1 MRSNTL
7 KNRPEGSAD
16 AVNSKGIHMISLNTN
31 MASMAASY
39 NSSNTN
45 RELQR
50 SLQRLSSGLRIN
62 SSSDDAGGLAVSMRL
77 SAAIRRTEA
86 TDRNVNN
93 AMSFLATQ
101 DGVLDAAGKVLT
113 RLAELAQLNADVTK
127 TTSDRAMYET
137 EFDELVTSI
146 DSMTDETF
154 NGTDLFAAGVTLQ
167 VTVSEDGTR
176 TTGITQADLAAIHTD
191 LAAIDFLADAVTDTI
206 DAIDTAIND
215 LAEIRAQN
223 GAEQT
228 VLTHASDLLKINQI
242 NLEAANSQIIDLDVA
257 KESANLSRLNIMQQ
271 AGMAML
277 AQANQSNDAALR
289 LLY

>member
-1 MRSNTL
+1 
-7 KNRPEGSAD
+7 
-16 AVNSKGIHMISLNTN
+16 MISLNTN

-45 RELQR
+45 RELQK

-93 AMSFLATQ
+93 AISFLATQ
-101 DGVLDAAGKVLT
+101 DGVLGVASKVMT

-127 TTSDRAMYET
+127 TTSDRVLYKT
-137 EFDELVTSI
+137 EFDELVDSI

-154 NGTDLFAAGVTLQ
+154 NGTNLFTGGVTLQ
-167 VTVSEDGTR
+167 VITSEDGSR
-176 TTGITQADLAAIHTD
+176 TTGITQANLSAIHTSFSGINLTSTAVTTTIATVD
-191 LAAIDFLADAVTDTI
+191 AAID
-206 DAIDTAIND
+206 D
-215 LAEIRAQN
+215 LAELRAQN
-223 GAEQT
+223 GAEQSI
-228 VLTHASDLLKINQI
+228 LSYASDLLKINQI
-242 NLEAANSQIIDLDVA
+242 NLEAANSRIVDLDLA
-257 KESANLSRLNIMQQ
+257 KESSNLARLNIMQQ
-271 AGMAML
+271 AGMSML
-277 AQANQSNDAALR
+277 AQANQSNDAVLR

>member
-1 MRSNTL
+1 
-7 KNRPEGSAD
+7 
-16 AVNSKGIHMISLNTN
+16 MISLNTN

-93 AMSFLATQ
+93 SISFLATQ

-176 TTGITQADLAAIHTD
+176 TTGMTQADLAAIHTD

-215 LAEIRAQN
+215 LADLRAQN

-242 NLEAANSQIIDLDVA
+242 NLEAANSQIIDLDAA
-257 KESANLSRLNIMQQ
+257 KESSNLSRLNIMQQ

-277 AQANQSNDAALR
+277 AQANQSNDAVLR

>member
-1 MRSNTL
+1 
-7 KNRPEGSAD
+7 
-16 AVNSKGIHMISLNTN
+16 MISLNTN

-93 AMSFLATQ
+93 AISFLATQ

-113 RLAELAQLNADVTK
+113 RLSELAQLNADVTK
-127 TTSDRAMYET
+127 TTNDRALYET
-137 EFDELVTSI
+137 EFDNLVSSI
-146 DSMTDETF
+146 DSATDETF
-154 NGTDLFAAGVTLQ
+154 NGTDLFAGGGAILPV
-167 VTVSEDGTR
+167 VYSEDGSR
-176 TTGITQADLAAIHTD
+176 TTGITQADLADIHTN

-228 VLTHASDLLKINQI
+228 ILSHASDLLKINQN

-257 KESANLSRLNIMQQ
+257 KESSNLSRLNIMQQ

-277 AQANQSNDAALR
+277 AQANQSNDAVLR

>member
-1 MRSNTL
+1 
-7 KNRPEGSAD
+7 
-16 AVNSKGIHMISLNTN
+16 MISLNTN

-176 TTGITQADLAAIHTD
+176 TTGMTQANLASIYTP
-191 LAAIDFLADAVTDTI
+191 LSSITFTTTAAATTI
-206 DAIDTAIND
+206 ATVDTAIGN
-215 LAEIRAQN
+215 LATLRAQN

-228 VLTHASDLLKINQI
+228 ILSHASDLLKINQI

-257 KESANLSRLNIMQQ
+257 KESSNLSRLNIMQQ

-277 AQANQSNDAALR
+277 AQANQSNDAVLR

>member
-1 MRSNTL
+1 
-7 KNRPEGSAD
+7 
-16 AVNSKGIHMISLNTN
+16 MISLNTN

-45 RELQR
+45 RELQK

-93 AMSFLATQ
+93 AISFLATQ

-113 RLAELAQLNADVTK
+113 RLAELAQLNSDVTK
-127 TTSDRAMYET
+127 STSDRALYET
-137 EFDELVTSI
+137 EFDSLVESI
-146 DSMTDETF
+146 DGSAEETF
-154 NGTDLFAAGVTLQ
+154 NGQDLFTSGGGTLE
-167 VTVSEDGTR
+167 VVYSEDGTR
-176 TTGITQADLAAIHTD
+176 TTGITLSDLAGIYTD
-191 LAAIDFLADAVTDTI
+191 LTGIDFLNDAVTDTI
-206 DAIDTAIND
+206 NAIDTAIND
-215 LAEIRAQN
+215 LAEMRAQN
-223 GAEQT
+223 GAEQNI
-228 VLTHASDLLKINQI
+228 LSHASDLLRINQI
-242 NLEAANSQIIDLDVA
+242 NLEAANSQIMDLDVA
-257 KESANLSRLNIMQQ
+257 KESSNLARLNIMQQ

-277 AQANQSNDAALR
+277 AQANQSNDAVLR

>member
-1 MRSNTL
+1 
-7 KNRPEGSAD
+7 
-16 AVNSKGIHMISLNTN
+16 MISLNTN

-45 RELQR
+45 RELQK

-93 AMSFLATQ
+93 AISFLATQ

-127 TTSDRAMYET
+127 TTNDTALYKT
-137 EFDELVTSI
+137 EFDNLVASI
-146 DSMTDETF
+146 DSAGDETF
-154 NGTDLFAAGVTLQ
+154 NGQALFAAGGATLE
-167 VTVSEDGTR
+167 VIYSEDGSR
-176 TTGITQADLAAIHTD
+176 TTGITQADLADIHTNISGID
-191 LAAIDFLADAVTDTI
+191 LIADAVTDTI
-206 DAIDTAIND
+206 ATIDTAIND
-215 LAEIRAQN
+215 LAAMRAQN

-228 VLTHASDLLKINQI
+228 VLSHASDLLKINQI
-242 NLEAANSQIIDLDVA
+242 NLEAANSQIIDLDIA
-257 KESANLSRLNIMQQ
+257 SESSNLARLNIMQQ

-277 AQANQSNDAALR
+277 AQANQSNDAVLR

>member
-1 MRSNTL
+1 
-7 KNRPEGSAD
+7 
-16 AVNSKGIHMISLNTN
+16 MISLNTN

-93 AMSFLATQ
+93 AISFLATQ

-127 TTSDRAMYET
+127 STDDKALYET
-137 EFDELVTSI
+137 EFDELVDSI
-146 DSMTDETF
+146 NSSTEETF
-154 NGTDLFAAGVTLQ
+154 NGQALFSNGGSTLQ
-167 VTVSEDGTR
+167 VIYSEDGSR
-176 TTGITQADLAAIHTD
+176 TAGITLSDLEGIYTT
-191 LAAIDFLADAVTDTI
+191 LNGINFLTNPASTTI
-206 DAIDTAIND
+206 NTIETAIND
-215 LAEIRAQN
+215 LAEMRSQN

-228 VLTHASDLLKINQI
+228 VLSHASDLLQINKI
-242 NLEAANSQIIDLDVA
+242 NLEAANSQILDLDMA
-257 KESANLSRLNIMQQ
+257 SESANLARLSIMQQ

-277 AQANQSNDAALR
+277 AQANQSNDAVLR
-289 LLY
+289 LLF

>member
-1 MRSNTL
+1 
-7 KNRPEGSAD
+7 
-16 AVNSKGIHMISLNTN
+16 MISINTN
-31 MASMAASY
+31 VASMSAAY
-39 NSSNTN
+39 NSTNTN

-93 AMSFLATQ
+93 AISFLATQ

-176 TTGITQADLAAIHTD
+176 TTGMTQANLASIYTP
-191 LAAIDFLADAVTDTI
+191 L
-206 DAIDTAIND
+206 
-215 LAEIRAQN
+215 
-223 GAEQT
+223 
-228 VLTHASDLLKINQI
+228 
-242 NLEAANSQIIDLDVA
+242 
-257 KESANLSRLNIMQQ
+257 
-271 AGMAML
+271 
-277 AQANQSNDAALR
+277 
-289 LLY
+289 